1 MLQSS
6 CYSRFIPFFRFK
18 SSLNPY
24 QIIHDLPPFYPRIPG
39 NLAGIYRRFGT
50 FFFKTKLFIGI
61 LFHHLLTTK
70 SKRVSKKTKLKVTAE
85 VKNTTAKIRITSR
98 IAEYTDSS
106 ALNIKGVIDSLVAQG
121 IKEAD
126 VYINS
131 SGGSVF
137 EATEIANEL
146 KRFEKVNLTVGALA
160 ASAATYP
167 VAKYPTSAFLNSQFM
182 IHYPRLGTYGTVK
195 EVEADLKLLKN
206 ITSDYVQVYAA
217 KTGKTT
223 SEMEKLLNKG
233 DYWMTAKEALDI
245 GLIDEIIDEEEK
257 MTAESILVLE
267 ACGAPH
273 IPKLEK
279 QPEHNNT
286 MDKKELIA
294 SLGLAADATNED
306 IKQRIAD
313 NKAKAEAADQLNAQ
327 AEANKK
333 VNAEALVNQAIIA
346 KKITA
351 EQKVNYIP
359 LAEADYNSTKAILDS
374 LPAIEALSGQLIPN
388 DSVPAVN
395 TLRADWTLQDYIDK
409 DPVAL
414 SKMETE
420 NPQAFLKLNEA
431 YYGI

>member
-1 MLQSS
+1 
-6 CYSRFIPFFRFK
+6 
-18 SSLNPY
+18 
-24 QIIHDLPPFYPRIPG
+24 
-39 NLAGIYRRFGT
+39 LAGIYRRFAAV
-50 FFFKTKLFIGI
+50 FFKAKLFIGI
-61 LFHHLLTTK
+61 LSHHLLTTK

-121 IKEAD
+121 IKEAN

-131 SGGSVF
+131 NGGSVF

-206 ITSDYVQVYAA
+206 ITSDYIQVYAD
-217 KTGKTT
+217 KTGKPT
-223 SEMEKLLNKG
+223 SEMEELLNKG
-233 DYWMTAKEALDI
+233 DYWMTAKEALAI

-257 MTAESILVLE
+257 PTAESILVLE

-294 SLGLAADATNED
+294 SLGLAADATDEQ

-313 NKAKAEAADQLNAQ
+313 NKVKAESADQLQLQAQ

-333 VNAEALVNQAIIA
+333 ANAEALVNQAIIA

-351 EQKVNYIP
+351 QQKVNYIP
-359 LAEADYNSTKAILDS
+359 LAEADYNSTKAILDA
-374 LPAIEALSGQLIPN
+374 LPAIEALSGQLTPKTP
-388 DSVPAVN
+388 VPAVD

-409 DPVAL
+409 DPAAL

-431 YYGI
+431 YYGK